1 MGLGLRYKNEEQ
13 IFQEQYTEPPYLF
26 VVGHL
31 LYPLREFQHLPQV
44 YISDSFRRSQHKKY
58 GLGRYEIQFW
68 RDRAFQPSP
77 HLTKAH
83 KIKRPVDFTIPGG
96 NRRLFHSL

>member
-1 MGLGLRYKNEEQ
+1 MNVDAYNVAFYLEQ
-13 IFQEQYTEPPYLF
+13 TNQHVNSVQRNVKYYIEQSWEISNVNS
-26 VVGHL
+26 VVKCL
-31 LYPLREFQHLPQV
+31 
-44 YISDSFRRSQHKKY
+44 DRRSQHKKY